1 MTKHAQL
8 DMGFPGGAAVKSPPA
23 NAGDMR
29 HRFDPRVRESSLEK
43 ETTVY
48 SSVSAWK
55 IPWTEE
61 SGGQQS
67 MGSQKS

>member
-48 SSVSAWK
+48 SSVSA
-55 IPWTEE
+55 
-61 SGGQQS
+61 
-67 MGSQKS
+67 